1 MIKEVEGSLLSDIQP
16 YSVILHQV
24 NCLGKM
30 GAGIALQ
37 LAKMFPDM
45 YKDYKSYCSWFQEYG
60 DEKRNHYDELLGT
73 FHRYQVKN
81 DLIICNAFA
90 QVGVS
95 RQKTMTNYDAWES
108 IFRKIE
114 LQTRNVNKTRKM
126 NWTIHCPYK
135 MGCGLAGGD
144 WDQMYALIETYFKDS
159 PVEFVIHR
167 Y

>member
-60 DEKRNHYDELLGT
+60 DEKCNHYDKLLGT

-114 LQTRNVNKTRKM
+114 L
-126 NWTIHCPYK
+126 
-135 MGCGLAGGD
+135 
-144 WDQMYALIETYFKDS
+144 
-159 PVEFVIHR
+159 
-167 Y
+167 